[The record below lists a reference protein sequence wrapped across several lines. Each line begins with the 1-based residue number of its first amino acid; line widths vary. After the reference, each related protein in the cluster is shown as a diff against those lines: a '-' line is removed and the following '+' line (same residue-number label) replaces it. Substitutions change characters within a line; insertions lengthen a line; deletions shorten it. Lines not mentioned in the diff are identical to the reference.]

1 MTVPGPP
8 GPRPPTPP
16 IPPMPSAPPGP
27 APDPPAA
34 VLPVA
39 VQALLAEYNSLRQE
53 SLQAISNRIQI
64 MNFAFT
70 SLAVIMA
77 AILGSSVSPLLVVPI
92 CLVFIPVSAKAS
104 LLIWLGEY
112 HRSQRAGRGV
122 AGIEVRINQH
132 LADPDLLSWE
142 SKLISSRTHMSYPY
156 AATAAYM
163 LSAGVLAHV
172 VGIYFLANIVDA
184 YGRTPT
190 LAALFGAVVYA
201 LAQEVLFFR
210 FFRRRWR
217 AIRRFSHNQ

>member
-1 MTVPGPP
+1 MTALGPP

-16 IPPMPSAPPGP
+16 PEP
-27 APDPPAA
+27 APDPPPAA

-39 VQALLAEYNSLRQE
+39 VQALLTEYNSLRQE

-77 AILGSSVSPLLVVPI
+77 AILSTSVSPLLIVPI

-122 AGIEVRINQH
+122 AGIETRINEH
-132 LADPDLLSWE
+132 LSEPGLLSWE
-142 SKLISSRTHMSYPY
+142 SGLISTRTHMSYPY

-172 VGIYFLANIVDA
+172 VGIYFLAGIVDGH
-184 YGRTPT
+184 GRTPT
-190 LAALFGAVVYA
+190 LVVVVAAAVYA
-201 LAQEVLFFR
+201 LAQEAVFFR
-210 FFRRRWR
+210 FFLRRWR
-217 AIRRFSHNQ
+217 AIRAFSHSQ